1 MAVRL
6 LQRRGGNGGYGDH
19 SSSKTHFSKLADRAH
34 AGEEILIA
42 KAGVPWARLVPLQ
55 QLPERRPGLLVG
67 RVGADFSS
75 RCLKVSCKHGT
86 SDGSTGYPHAVV
98 VAV

>member
-1 MAVRL
+1 MADTVTIH
-6 LQRRGGNGGYGDH
+6 QA
-19 SSSKTHFSKLADRAH
+19 KTHFSKLADRAH

-67 RVGADFSS
+67 RVGADFFEPLPESE
-75 RCLKVSCKHGT
+75 LQAWNK
-86 SDGSTGYPHAVV
+86 
-98 VAV
+98 